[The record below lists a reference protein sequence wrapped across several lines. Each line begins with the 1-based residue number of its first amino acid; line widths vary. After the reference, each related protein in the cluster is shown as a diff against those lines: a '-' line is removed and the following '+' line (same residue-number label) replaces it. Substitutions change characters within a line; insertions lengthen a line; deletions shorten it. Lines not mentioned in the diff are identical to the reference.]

1 MTTIYNKILKYVGTS
16 VTALLVTFFISSCES
31 RLEEKPYN
39 FYGED
44 YYSSTHRLNMG
55 LRGVYE
61 VFSELN
67 TYGQYWMV
75 YDTDTDI
82 AHING
87 ATLGHVARDLAHY
100 NVTANHAW
108 LEASWG
114 AYYSGINR
122 ANLLLENCT
131 KVDIKET
138 KADTV
143 LYNNYIA
150 EAKTMRAL
158 AYFDLVRLF
167 GDVPLKTNHSEAQ
180 HNFNLKRTP
189 SEEVYNFIIDEIEE
203 AIPNLFNY
211 DEYPGGFVGRLSKTA
226 AQAMLARVYLFK
238 AGYKLNIEG
247 EMTRPDNFKDY
258 YKKAVELCNDVIK
271 SGKHELNPSY
281 ERVFKNMCELTLE
294 PKENIFEIQFF
305 NPVGANKHVSNQ
317 GTYNGP
323 SIHQNSQY
331 GRANSFVKTLPTF
344 AETFAEGD
352 LRKEVAIADWQIDKN
367 NDVKIINMKKAY
379 TWAPGKWRRNWQK
392 AEIKDMNNTDV
403 NVVLMRYSDVL
414 LMKAEALNEINNGP
428 TDEAI
433 DAINKVLYR
442 AYTNDKG
449 AVKKADFDY
458 GSFLEFI
465 IAERARELCF
475 EGGRRMDLIRW
486 NRLGE
491 RIETTK
497 NQVQKLM
504 DENIM
509 NKFNYLAGEKFESG
523 KHELYPIPG
532 REIRETG
539 SLWKQ
544 NNGY

>member
-1 MTTIYNKILKYVGTS
+1 MTRNVIFKYVG
-16 VTALLVTFFISSCES
+16 VTLSTLLTAFSLSSCES
-31 RLEEKPYN
+31 ILEEKPYN

-55 LRGVYE
+55 VRGIYE

-100 NVTANHAW
+100 NASANHAW
-108 LEASWG
+108 LESSWG

-122 ANLLLENCT
+122 ANLLLENCA
-131 KVDIKET
+131 KVDVKES
-138 KADTV
+138 KSDTL

-150 EAKTMRAL
+150 EAKVMRAL

-167 GDVPLKTNHSEAQ
+167 GDVPLKTQHSEAQ
-180 HNFNLKRTP
+180 HNFNLKRT
-189 SEEVYNFIIDEIEE
+189 STEDIYNFIIDEITD
-203 AIPNLFNY
+203 AIPNLFHY
-211 DEYPGGFVGRLSKTA
+211 DEYPGGFVGRISKTA
-226 AQAMLARVYLFK
+226 AQAMLARVCMFK
-238 AGYKLNIEG
+238 AGYKLTVKG
-247 EMTRPDNFKDY
+247 DMLRPDNYKDY
-258 YKKAVELCNDVIK
+258 YNKAIELCDDVIN

-281 ERVFKNMCELTLE
+281 EQVFKNMCELVLE

-323 SIHQNSQY
+323 SIHQNSRY

-344 AETFAEGD
+344 ANTFIEGD
-352 LRKEVAIADWQIDKN
+352 LRKSVAIADWQIDKN
-367 NDVKIINMKKAY
+367 DNVKKINMNKSY
-379 TWAPGKWRRNWQK
+379 TWAPGKWRRNWQT

-403 NVVLMRYSDVL
+403 NVVIMRFSDIL
-414 LMKAEALNEINNGP
+414 LMKSEALNEIHNGP
-428 TDEAI
+428 IDEAI
-433 DAINKVLYR
+433 NLVNMVRYR
-442 AYTNDKG
+442 AFNGDKG
-449 AVKKADFDY
+449 KVNKLDFDY
-458 GSFLEFI
+458 DSFLDFI

-486 NRLGE
+486 NKLGD
-491 RIETTK
+491 RIEITK
-497 NQVQKLM
+497 NELQKLM
-504 DENIM
+504 DDNIM
-509 NKFNYLAGEKFESG
+509 NKFNYLAGEKFEEG
-523 KHELYPIPG
+523 KHELYPIPA

-539 SLWKQ
+539 STWIQ